1 MQLAVL
7 LGSRK
12 SPCTRIMCF
21 PGIDT
26 FIMAS
31 FDPGCLCDLITC
43 QESGWTQSWN
53 LSTPG
58 AEVGKLPQVRGQP
71 GPHPLNLG
79 AWDEGAV
86 IGTASQNKTN

>member
-12 SPCTRIMCF
+12 SPRTRIMRF
-21 PGIDT
+21 PGVNT
-26 FIMAS
+26 FIVAS

-43 QESGWTQSWN
+43 QKSGWIQSCN

-58 AEVGKLPQVRGQP
+58 AEAGKLPQV
-71 GPHPLNLG
+71 
-79 AWDEGAV
+79 
-86 IGTASQNKTN
+86 